1 MSIYYI
7 KTLAGDIF
15 TLDATESFEF
25 SENGSL
31 TEYTIESGAKV
42 SDHYVNENKSISISG
57 IISDFKSAKSTNAAK
72 DTGDF
77 IQKIL
82 KLKGDRE
89 PFKVYYRGGN
99 VGNGDNSKPNGDAYF
114 DNVMFESVKF
124 SQDSGVGSAKGR
136 YAYRVDFQFKQIT
149 FSTRATIT
157 RENVIGLK
165 SSEKK
170 VAPAAVVVN
179 TTPAF
184 MQEGTLNAQR
194 ARDAAGAPTNSAWL
208 FRRDALE
215 RYKGNQ

>member
-77 IQKIL
+77 IHKIL
-82 KLKGDRE
+82 KLKEDRE

-149 FSTRATIT
+149 FSTRATIG
-157 RENVIGLK
+157 RENIIGLK

-170 VAPAAVVVN
+170 VAVAVN
-179 TTPAF
+179 TTPAW
-184 MQEGTLNAQR
+184 MQEGTLKAQR
-194 ARDAAGAPTNSAWL
+194 E
-208 FRRDALE
+208 RDALALRQSRPDE
-215 RYKGNQ
+215 SYILNEVVEQEIHK

>member
-57 IISDFKSAKSTNAAK
+57 IISDFKSARSTNAAK

-77 IQKIL
+77 IHKIL

-170 VAPAAVVVN
+170 VAVAVN
-179 TTPAF
+179 TLPAF
-184 MQEGTLNAQR
+184 MQEGNLKAQK
-194 ARDAAGAPTNSAWL
+194 
-208 FRRDALE
+208 E
-215 RYKGNQ
+215 RGDLAKIQSRPDEGYIRNEVVDQGISK